1 MSFFDE
7 RVEAYRRYVGSAR
20 DDVDAARGRYEMA
33 CDDAAAE
40 LIDDA
45 LDALCLPLSEFESSV
60 SDVGGVI
67 ALRWSSPGG
76 RAEIVIYASSPTE
89 ATVSFA
95 GEDYGRSFTFD
106 APLEDAV
113 NLFLAWVEYEHAV
126 RVDATW
132 VGTTSY
138 TFAVR
143 ANGEVVHMV
152 EFSRNGFGSVNH
164 SDWAEVVAGVGE
176 LHRLRL
182 EAQA

>member
-1 MSFFDE
+1 MSRGLGRNDRVCIVSGIQEAE
-7 RVEAYRRYVGSAR
+7 RV
-20 DDVDAARGRYEMA
+20 
-33 CDDAAAE
+33 AAE
-40 LIDDA
+40 
-45 LDALCLPLSEFESSV
+45 
-60 SDVGGVI
+60 I
-67 ALRWSSPGG
+67 ALAAM
-76 RAEIVIYASSPTE
+76 RAGAVS
-89 ATVSFA
+89 AT
-95 GEDYGRSFTFD
+95 FTILRYD
-106 APLEDAV
+106 AD
-113 NLFLAWVEYEHAV
+113 EYEHAV

-164 SDWAEVVAGVGE
+164 RDWAEVVAGVGE

>member
-1 MSFFDE
+1 MGHVVIMSFFDE
-7 RVEAYRRYVGSAR
+7 RVEAYRRYVGNAR

-113 NLFLAWVEYEHAV
+113 NLFLAWVDGDV
-126 RVDATW
+126 
-132 VGTTSY
+132 Y
-138 TFAVR
+138 TVTRYGACP
-143 ANGEVVHMV
+143 E
-152 EFSRNGFGSVNH
+152 
-164 SDWAEVVAGVGE
+164 DWAETIGCAS
-176 LHRLRL
+176 
-182 EAQA
+182 